1 MKKLLAFF
9 PLRRNNVR
17 WGTATLMTSSN
28 DNKDSALPHAAS
40 HLVLYANLKREKK
53 QQTKRRERAEEKRR
67 RKEQEGSGFWGGDGG
82 ASGGSRSEL
91 ADPFG
96 PLWCP
101 SLSGG
106 QVGVSGLWSK
116 PASSLG
122 FLSVLY
128 VFIVCGLFLQL
139 LNYQT
144 HGSYC
149 LSPLKIYWVKFFSPL
164 QTFNRLFPFS
174 DGFSTPGLLIGTCM
188 NWTSVRSLQIHS
200 QSAPHVATRW
210 HWAVVFI
217 HSICLQVW
225 LFLCKVYALRL
236 PERCTSWDSD
246 ASLGAQL
253 GLLWGWQRVFF
264 TLSILLL
271 FLLLVIIIIRIV
283 HKSHQTS
290 LKQKRDTQFA
300 ETAIII
306 CRHVSTLLSL

>member
-1 MKKLLAFF
+1 MSF
-9 PLRRNNVR
+9 PE
-17 WGTATLMTSSN
+17 WGAGGGQWVMVQ
-28 DNKDSALPHAAS
+28 A
-40 HLVLYANLKREKK
+40 RE
-53 QQTKRRERAEEKRR
+53 
-67 RKEQEGSGFWGGDGG
+67 
-82 ASGGSRSEL
+82 
-91 ADPFG
+91 
-96 PLWCP
+96 
-101 SLSGG
+101 LSGI
-106 QVGVSGLWSK
+106 
-116 PASSLG
+116 
-122 FLSVLY
+122 SVC
-128 VFIVCGLFLQL
+128 VVCGLFLQL

-225 LFLCKVYALRL
+225 SFLCKVYALRL

-253 GLLWGWQRVFF
+253 GLLWGW
-264 TLSILLL
+264 
-271 FLLLVIIIIRIV
+271 
-283 HKSHQTS
+283 
-290 LKQKRDTQFA
+290 
-300 ETAIII
+300 
-306 CRHVSTLLSL
+306 